1 MLNGVPHP
9 SPQWELGIMRMLKI
23 TCISKEIK
31 TKIWAA
37 AKLPRSAQEDVGE
50 NLKGAS
56 KAVLNQHPDKKF
68 VDKFQ
73 YLEKAGH
80 PDIPDCRTC
89 YEIKEE
95 GERRP
100 YASLGAEAG
109 HAAHTIAECLELHG
123 RMDGLTPRTARL
135 MCPIWTFGST

>member
-1 MLNGVPHP
+1 MG
-9 SPQWELGIMRMLKI
+9 LGLSHNSTLISSHLSGSMPI
-23 TCISKEIK
+23 T
-31 TKIWAA
+31 TVIWYIW
-37 AKLPRSAQEDVGE
+37 LS
-50 NLKGAS
+50 
-56 KAVLNQHPDKKF
+56 
-68 VDKFQ
+68 
-73 YLEKAGH
+73 

-109 HAAHTIAECLELHG
+109 HADHAIAECLKLHG
-123 RMDGLTPRTARL
+123 RMDGLTPRTARW